1 MIFVR
6 SLCTWEGLNTSIL
19 CLYFSTKHVFVTH
32 ILIRA
37 AITICIKLK
46 LSACRHENLA
56 SMAKGEKEVRW
67 IVTLEFRNTMS
78 FPFNLDLAK
87 TLLPLTIPVS
97 DWLMY
102 LKSSPHKPQVWMI
115 FSLVK
120 MMFWYVTSSPMS
132 TKIPYF
138 ILIWQKHDCHCQ
150 Y

>member
-1 MIFVR
+1 MICNIVLMIFVR

-19 CLYFSTKHVFVTH
+19 CLYFSTH
-32 ILIRA
+32 ILIGA
-37 AITICIKLK
+37 AITICIKIK

-56 SMAKGEKEVRW
+56 SMAKGEEEVRW

-102 LKSSPHKPQVWMI
+102 LKSSPHKPQV
-115 FSLVK
+115 
-120 MMFWYVTSSPMS
+120 
-132 TKIPYF
+132 
-138 ILIWQKHDCHCQ
+138 
-150 Y
+150 